1 MELKLEKNMKIKVL
15 DFDGF
20 INSMRTDLD
29 DFIYKESRE
38 VTRFIKIRKF
48 GITIYKKNEN

>member
-15 DFDGF
+15 DFEGF

-29 DFIYKESRE
+29 DFIYKENGE
-38 VTRFIKIRKF
+38 VTRFIKNRIF
-48 GITIYKKNEN
+48 GIIIYKKYEN

>member
-15 DFDGF
+15 DFEGF